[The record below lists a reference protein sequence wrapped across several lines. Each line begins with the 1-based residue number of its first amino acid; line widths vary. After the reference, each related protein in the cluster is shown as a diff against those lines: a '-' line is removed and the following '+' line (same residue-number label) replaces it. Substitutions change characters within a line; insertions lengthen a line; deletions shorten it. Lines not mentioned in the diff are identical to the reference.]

1 MTSKVEPKN
10 AHSEKKPASNAAA
23 KDILD
28 STS

>member
-1 MTSKVEPKN
+1 MTSKAEPKN